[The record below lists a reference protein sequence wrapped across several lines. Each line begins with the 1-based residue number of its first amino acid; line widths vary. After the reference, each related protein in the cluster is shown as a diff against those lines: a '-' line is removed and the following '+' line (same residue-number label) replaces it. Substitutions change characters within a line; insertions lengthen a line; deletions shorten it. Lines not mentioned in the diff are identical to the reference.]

1 MTEIISKDLEAKIG
15 MHRKQSI
22 LSCLDF
28 QKEIVI
34 N

>member
-1 MTEIISKDLEAKIG
+1 MAEIISKDVAAKTG